1 MRVEEEG
8 EEVGI
13 VLQSK
18 KNNLKKLNT
27 TKKMSKHF

>member
-8 EEVGI
+8 KEVGI

-18 KNNLKKLNT
+18 KKNLKKLNT